1 MKNRKIYLF
10 IFLVLMIFST
20 ASFLFVRLSKNQET
34 SIESSSEKENWKE
47 TTIQPSSENA
57 IENSSTQKI
66 EDPKGPKENPKE
78 IESQILLEVPF
89 VVQAPFANWKDADF
103 QNGCEEASMVMT
115 IGWLDEEKNI
125 SPTEAKKRILD
136 IIAFE
141 NKTFGYSA
149 DTDVFDMQKI
159 FKQYFKNENIKASE
173 NITLEDIKD
182 EIQNGNIVLVPAF
195 GRALK
200 NPNFTQPGP
209 IAHMLIIIGYDP
221 ATKEFIT
228 NDPGTRKGAR
238 YRYGENLL
246 FEAIW
251 AYPSGK
257 DIPPLPE
264 TAKIKKAM
272 ISISKID

>member
-1 MKNRKIYLF
+1 MKKKRIYLV
-10 IFLVLMIFST
+10 ILALLMFST
-20 ASFLFVRLSKNQET
+20 GSFLFVRLSKNQKT
-34 SIESSSEKENWKE
+34 SIESSSEKESWKE

-57 IENSSTQKI
+57 TSDSPTQKT
-66 EDPKGPKENPKE
+66 EVPEQPKENSVKKD
-78 IESQILLEVPF
+78 SKTLLEVPF

-103 QNGCEEASMVMT
+103 QNGCEEASMVMAMSW
-115 IGWLDEEKNI
+115 INGEKSI
-125 SPTEAKKRILD
+125 SPAQAKKRILE
-136 IIAFE
+136 IIDFE

-209 IAHMLIIIGYDP
+209 IAHMLTIIGYDP
-221 ATKEFIT
+221 VTKEFIT
-228 NDPGTRKGAR
+228 NDPGTRKGAS
-238 YRYGENLL
+238 YRYGEKIL
-246 FEAIW
+246 FDAIW
-251 AYPSGK
+251 SYPSGE

-264 TAKIKKAM
+264 TAKMKKAM